1 VIDGKRIFR
10 NRPKGKRKSDLKISW
25 YKLLLEKIQYFEE
38 RSDTAIL
45 SKWEEIE
52 LASVYWTNVL

>member
-1 VIDGKRIFR
+1 MANAYSEIGTRRKAGRILKFPSR
-10 NRPKGKRKSDLKISW
+10 NCYWK
-25 YKLLLEKIQYFEE
+25 KIQYFEE

-52 LASVYWTNVL
+52 LASVYWTNV

>member
-1 VIDGKRIFR
+1 LTANAYSVIGPRGKENRI
-10 NRPKGKRKSDLKISW
+10 LKFPSTNYYW
-25 YKLLLEKIQYFEE
+25 KKIQYFEE

>member
-1 VIDGKRIFR
+1 MGKENRI
-10 NRPKGKRKSDLKISW
+10 LKFPITNYYW
-25 YKLLLEKIQYFEE
+25 KKIQYFEE